1 MKVSKAEFFRWLT
14 IGKRIRLINSLM
26 GPCNLPRTVK
36 KVSGMRAEF
45 TTERDTVSHLS
56 ISPEEHVEKTTTGY
70 RIVLTADNRIC
81 AEYSE

>member
-1 MKVSKAEFFRWLT
+1 MRVSKAEFFRWLT
-14 IGKRIRLINSLM
+14 IGKRIRLINCLV
-26 GPCNLPRTVK
+26 GPCDKPRIVK

-45 TTERDTVSHLS
+45 TTEQDTVSHLS
-56 ISPEEHVEKTTTGY
+56 IGPDQHVEKTPTGY